1 MLFIS
6 CYSTPSVFHEPLPG
20 LSLRTLTHFIPS
32 VRNPILSFNFSN
44 FSLLSMVICCCYCR
58 CSSSA
63 ASAVVWKSFFYSQV
77 LFTLHTLLVLFF
89 FLLLLLML
97 LLLCCCHS
105 KCYGFERSLLTL
117 GCFLPTLLLDVGST
131 CIYQKLII
139 EKKTY

>member
-1 MLFIS
+1 MSSLESLWEDFSLRWFFLLLLIGLMLFSLNVIHFMLS
-6 CYSTPSVFHEPLPG
+6 DILTLPWAIAR

-63 ASAVVWKSFFYSQV
+63 TSAAVRKSVFYSQV

-89 FLLLLLML
+89 FFFFF
-97 LLLCCCHS
+97 LCCCCCVVATAS
-105 KCYGFERSLLTL
+105 ATDLSDLC
-117 GCFLPTLLLDVGST
+117 
-131 CIYQKLII
+131 
-139 EKKTY
+139 